1 MSWGACYRL
10 AVIALFQEAMQAV
23 RQDPEE
29 VPSDTVPKT
38 RFGARG
44 FILGVT
50 RRYTEQCR
58 RARRALVPTL
68 AGTLVLWYSG
78 TLVLWYSGTLV
89 LWYSGTGVRTQLV
102 PLGWR

>member
-10 AVIALFQEAMQAV
+10 SGVALFQEGMQAV

-50 RRYTEQCR
+50 GRYIEQCR
-58 RARRALVPTL
+58 GARRVLVPTL
-68 AGTLVLWYSG
+68 AGTLVLKCSSQRIDG
-78 TLVLWYSGTLV
+78 IVNTIGASRLEVEAME
-89 LWYSGTGVRTQLV
+89 READ
-102 PLGWR
+102 